1 MKVIPAIDIKGG
13 QCVRLYQGQMD
24 QETVYSDNP
33 LEVARRWEEAGAEM
47 LHVVDLDGAVEG
59 APVNSDIICQI
70 ISSLKIPVQVGGGI
84 RESNSAGKYL
94 DTGAARVVLGTAAVS
109 YTGLVH
115 LLAEAFPGKLVLSLD
130 ASEGMV
136 AIRGWQEVTNMSAVD
151 VAKRFED
158 SGVSAIVFTDIKRDG
173 TLAGPNIESIEK
185 LSKNV
190 KIPVIAS
197 GGISGV
203 KDIAALLTI
212 NNPELEGVIVG
223 KALYSGAIDLR
234 EAIAL
239 TKSK

>member
-70 ISSLKIPVQVGGGI
+70 ISTLKIPVQVGGGI
-84 RESNSAGKYL
+84 RETNSAGKYL

-115 LLAEAFPGKLVLSLD
+115 LLAETFRGKIVISLD

-158 SGVSAIVFTDIKRDG
+158 SGVCAIVFTDIKRDG

-190 KIPVIAS
+190 EIPVIAS
-197 GGISGV
+197 GGVSGV

-223 KALYSGAIDLR
+223 KAIYSGAIDLR

>member
-70 ISSLKIPVQVGGGI
+70 ISTLKIPVQVGGGI
-84 RESNSAGKYL
+84 RETNAAGKYL

-115 LLAEAFPGKLVLSLD
+115 LLAETFPGKIVISLD

-158 SGVSAIVFTDIKRDG
+158 SGVCAIVFTDIKRDG

-197 GGISGV
+197 GGVSGV
-203 KDIAALLTI
+203 KDIAELLTI

-239 TKSK
+239 TKK

>member
-70 ISSLKIPVQVGGGI
+70 ISTLRIPVQVGGGI
-84 RESNSAGKYL
+84 REIPAAGKYI
-94 DTGAARVVLGTAAVS
+94 DAGAARVVLGTAAVS

-115 LLAEAFPGKLVLSLD
+115 LLAEAFPGKIVLSLD

-136 AIRGWQEVTNMSAVD
+136 AISGWQEVTNMSAVD
-151 VAKRFED
+151 VAKRFEN
-158 SGVSAIVFTDIKRDG
+158 SVVSAIVFTDIKRDG

-239 TKSK
+239 TKK

>member
-70 ISSLKIPVQVGGGI
+70 ISTLKIPVQVGGGI
-84 RESNSAGKYL
+84 RETNAAGKYL

-115 LLAEAFPGKLVLSLD
+115 LLAETFPGKIVISLD

-190 KIPVIAS
+190 EIPVIAS
-197 GGISGV
+197 GGVSGV

-239 TKSK
+239 TKK

>member
-94 DTGAARVVLGTAAVS
+94 DTGAARVVLGTAAVN

-115 LLAEAFPGKLVLSLD
+115 LLAETFPGKIVLSLD

-223 KALYSGAIDLR
+223 KAIYSGAIDLR

>member
-1 MKVIPAIDIKGG
+1 MKIIPAIDIKGG

-33 LEVARRWEEAGAEM
+33 LEVARRLEEAGAEM

-70 ISSLKIPVQVGGGI
+70 ISTLKIPVQVGGGI
-84 RESNSAGKYL
+84 RETNSAGKYL

-115 LLAEAFPGKLVLSLD
+115 LLAETFRGKIVISLD

-158 SGVSAIVFTDIKRDG
+158 SGGCAIVFTEIQ
-173 TLAGPNIESIEK
+173 
-185 LSKNV
+185 
-190 KIPVIAS
+190 
-197 GGISGV
+197 
-203 KDIAALLTI
+203 
-212 NNPELEGVIVG
+212 
-223 KALYSGAIDLR
+223 GAVAPR
-234 EAIAL
+234 RPYH
-239 TKSK
+239 